1 MKPKNVNQAPASANE
16 AAFSSWRSM
25 MKTDLTLGLS
35 QQPATKERVNDRVGG
50 LRGQRGLRS
59 GPR

>member
-1 MKPKNVNQAPASANE
+1 MKPKKVKKAPASANE

-25 MKTDLTLGLS
+25 MKTDMTLGLS
-35 QQPATKERVNDRVGG
+35 QQPANKERVNGRVDG